1 MYLIILDGVGW
12 FGFLEIQ
19 ADMAILNVFYN
30 IINYI
35 YMQFL
40 RIPSLIA
47 LKFKLYLLNNFYF
60 GIIFSRIMNTNNRKK
75 IYIILGNCI

>member
-35 YMQFL
+35 YTIFKN
-40 RIPSLIA
+40 STLIA

>member
-1 MYLIILDGVGW
+1 
-12 FGFLEIQ
+12 
-19 ADMAILNVFYN
+19 
-30 IINYI
+30 
-35 YMQFL
+35 MQFL

-75 IYIILGNCI
+75 YTQFWVIVYRFAGFFKKHLF